1 MAFNPDQFLAETEPT
16 QAQGGFD
23 PDKFLSETASEPW
36 KNDPVVLPGM
46 EDSVMTPKQ
55 PVSYGQEA
63 KNLWEDVKS
72 IPAGLGQFAKTAL
85 TQNPIKTFTKD
96 IPNAL
101 SAEFNRLGGQ
111 ELLSGEY
118 GDALNQFAKAGYE
131 KPLTTAL
138 DISGAVEAPFGIA
151 KGLSGLKRTAP
162 IAEAAPLAEKIAPLE
177 KVAETTKA
185 PIEPIAKV
193 PKTAPGV
200 PPKPVA
206 PFEDV
211 ISSMKKAVP
220 EAVKK
225 PAEEV
230 AGYLTEK
237 YGDKPLNKGTI
248 GPYIEKNA
256 RNMTMKTLGA
266 SPGQIRKIG
275 IEKAQ
280 KLADYAQEKGIVNY
294 KTGDIGAG
302 QKVDKIHQD
311 SGQVIGDMRGMV
323 AERGAVHDPV
333 KLIQDIHSKI
343 GKEYESGLHSGEQNS
358 YLKAL
363 QEVYNTPPTPDAIA
377 KTITKLFQESKNM
390 DRLKQPSGAMADVAR
405 ELRTKNEA
413 IMSKYLD
420 PTEQK
425 LYHNALED
433 FGATT
438 QIKEFMKRKESTE
451 MGGRLPPGMGLTRA
465 ALQKTL
471 DVVGYRGM
479 AQLQHNVAKWIKSN
493 PKATVT
499 PRELFRKYV
508 DEAVEAIDDIGEGL
522 Q

>member
-23 PDKFLSETASEPW
+23 PDKFLSESESKPSIPWSQVPTNAVQDIKGLGEGVLNVGKRLADPMGLYEAASKRSLEPIKEATMEPW
-36 KNDPVVLPGM
+36 NQLKGFASDIGQTVAHPIETFKQHPVGTAMNAAMLAAPVLGRM
-46 EDSVMTPKQ
+46 
-55 PVSYGQEA
+55 G
-63 KNLWEDVKS
+63 
-72 IPAGLGQFAKTAL
+72 
-85 TQNPIKTFTKD
+85 
-96 IPNAL
+96 
-101 SAEFNRLGGQ
+101 
-111 ELLSGEY
+111 
-118 GDALNQFAKAGYE
+118 KAG
-131 KPLTTAL
+131 
-138 DISGAVEAPFGIA
+138 AVG
-151 KGLSGLKRTAP
+151 
-162 IAEAAPLAEKIAPLE
+162 

-185 PIEPIAKV
+185 PIEPIVKV
-193 PKTAPGV
+193 PEVAPEV

-479 AQLQHNVAKWIKSN
+479 AQLQHNVAKWLKSN

-499 PRELFRKYV
+499 PKELFRKYV